1 MRRILALL
9 GLVAVLL
16 LGVGAA
22 TALTPGEHVA
32 CATATVPA
40 QTVMANTATV
50 GTIPGAGDVE
60 CVTATDQT
68 VTVTQTV
75 NGTTTQTTTTVPTTT
90 QQTTTAVTTSPPP
103 STLPCGSSLQAAYS
117 GASPGADILLGSCA
131 YTGAAISGSKSG
143 MVTIEAAPG
152 ASPTVSGNIVNSAS
166 FLTLRGISS
175 SGTMYLAEGG
185 PTANNIVFDKMKA
198 KHFLIGPGHDVT
210 LSNSDIDGTG
220 TGCTDENKVGPDG
233 NIPGALPYDIKLV
246 GDYIHDQNCVLS
258 SAHFGGLFL
267 IAGHHFLLDRD
278 VFARNVVYDIQIQ
291 NFAGSSFPGAVCGLA
306 SEDTTVAGY
315 PACLTIQNSWFAGPV
330 EWLPNGTQFDNQP
343 NVQFDCRS
351 NACAYRNVL
360 VRYNSFYDG
369 VDFRFDG
376 NNTLTNVRAVGNI
389 GGGSNCSGVAY
400 AYDVWGDGTCSN
412 TDVQGPKA
420 YVDGSISTPDYHLTG
435 GVAAGLVPG
444 TSLDQLLGYDFD
456 NQARPATGIDAG
468 SDER

>member
-1 MRRILALL
+1 VKRRHKILIAVALPL
-9 GLVAVLL
+9 GLLAAWAAVALSDVHTSTACATTTGPSHTVAVDSTP
-16 LGVGAA
+16 VA
-22 TALTPGEHVA
+22 TIPGTVLSV
-32 CATATVPA
+32 CATAT
-40 QTVMANTATV
+40 ATDS
-50 GTIPGAGDVE
+50 T
-60 CVTATDQT
+60 VTAP
-68 VTVTQTV
+68 
-75 NGTTTQTTTTVPTTT
+75 TTTTVPTTT

-131 YTGAAISGSKSG
+131 YTGATISGSKSG

-152 ASPTVSGNIVNSAS
+152 ASPTVSGGITNSANN
-166 FLTLRGISS
+166 LTLRGISA
-175 SGTMYLAEGG
+175 SGILDLAE
-185 PTANNIVFDKMKA
+185 ANVNASNIVFDHMSGEG
-198 KHFLIGPGHDVT
+198 FLIGPGHDIT
-210 LSNSDIDGTG
+210 LSNSNIGPDST
-220 TGCTDENKVGPDG
+220 CAVENKVGPDG
-233 NIPGALPYDIKLV
+233 NIPGAVPYDIKLI
-246 GDYIHDQNCVLS
+246 GNYIHDQNGNNPVSGC
-258 SAHFGGLFL
+258 HFGGLFL
-267 IAGHHFLLDRD
+267 IAGHHFLLDRN

-291 NFAGSSFPGAVCGLA
+291 NFAGSAFPGAVCGLA
-306 SEDTTVAGY
+306 SEDTIVSGY
-315 PACLTIQNSWFAGPV
+315 PACLTIQNNWFAGPV

-389 GGGSNCSGVAY
+389 GGGSNCSGAAY
-400 AYDVWGDGTCSN
+400 AYNVWGDGTCSS

-435 GVAAGLVPG
+435 GVAGGLVPG

-456 NQARPATGIDAG
+456 NQARPATAIDAG